1 LNERQKC
8 QKNLRSDR
16 DFSNFIAY
24 AIIVTAAATLHAH
37 GVDETSVQAAEAVRP
52 VACRL
57 AETIFALGVVGIG
70 LLSVPVLARV
80 PDLWGRRGANWPT
93 GLAHRQMEAKGL
105 LRRGLQLDR
114 GWNIT
119 NFTPVD
125 PIRALYWSAVVN
137 GVVAVP
143 VMAIMMWLAG
153 APRVMGDVV
162 ISRWAK
168 ALGWTA
174 TVFMAAAVVAMLATS

>member
-1 LNERQKC
+1 ME
-8 QKNLRSDR
+8 
-16 DFSNFIAY
+16 FSNFIAF

-37 GVDETSVQAAEAVRP
+37 GVVETSVQAAEAPRP
-52 VACRL
+52 VAGRL
-57 AETIFALGVVGIG
+57 AETIFALGVVGTG
-70 LLSVPVLARV
+70 LLSVPVLAGSPTMGSARREMAHGLGAP
-80 PDLWGRRGANWPT
+80 PDGG
-93 GLAHRQMEAKGL
+93 QGL
-105 LRRGLQLDR
+105 LRRGLHCDR
-114 GWNIT
+114 GRNIR

-168 ALGWTA
+168 VLGWTA
-174 TVFMAAAVVAMLATS
+174 TVVAMLATS